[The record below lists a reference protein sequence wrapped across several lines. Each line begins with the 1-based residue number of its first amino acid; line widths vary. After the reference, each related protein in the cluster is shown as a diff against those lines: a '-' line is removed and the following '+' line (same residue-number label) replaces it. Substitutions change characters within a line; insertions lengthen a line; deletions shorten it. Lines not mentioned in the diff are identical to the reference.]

1 MILLVLCLLLSSCAI
16 YRRAMQSADADAQ
29 AYARHGITISHTWRW

>member
-1 MILLVLCLLLSSCAI
+1 MAGMILLFLLSSCAI
-16 YRRAMQSADADAQ
+16 YRRAEMAAQSDAQ

>member
-1 MILLVLCLLLSSCAI
+1 MILLALCLLLSSCAL
-16 YRRAMQSADADAQ
+16 YRRAEMAAQSDAQ